1 VKNKILF
8 SILLLFICIVNV
20 EAKSVSCEYDL
31 IIVNVDVNKNV
42 NIVKK
47 DNNSS
52 FSKDVVINYNFT
64 YDNFVKN
71 ENGNEIYWCPVKIYK
86 RIDKAGEEFTY
97 GFNFGIS
104 ESKTVQEVSLIGSNV
119 NNTDNSAS
127 GPTESQKILLRTCE
141 YSSYKVKY
149 YDNGT
154 AEVSFK
160 NSTQTID
167 LNGKDLSKSCPDKLY
182 ISGLNGN
189 FNASFDKK
197 EGYLETGLTINNG
210 NSIKNSTELEIKGV
224 DVCLPGSTTL
234 LVFQIIGY
242 IIIIIKIL
250 VPIILIIL
258 GSVDLAKASISGD
271 DKALKDATIQFVKRV
286 LIGLIIFFIPTI
298 LDFFLGLVNGVNET
312 AKKYEGCTDCI
323 LNPTDTDKCS
333 PKKLNE

>member
-1 VKNKILF
+1 MKNKILF
-8 SILLLFICIVNV
+8 SILLLFICIVNA

-31 IIVNVDVNKNV
+31 IIVNVDDNKNV

-97 GFNFGIS
+97 GFNFEIS
-104 ESKTVQEVSLIGSNV
+104 ESKTVQEVSLMGSNV

-160 NSTQTID
+160 NSTQTI
-167 LNGKDLSKSCPDKLY
+167 
-182 ISGLNGN
+182 GLNGN

-210 NSIKNSTELEIKGV
+210 NSIKNSTELEVKDV
-224 DVCLPGSTTL
+224 DMCLPGSTTL

-258 GSVDLAKASISGD
+258 GSIDLAKASISSD
-271 DKALKDATIQFVKRV
+271 EKALKDATVQFAKRV